1 MVEVEGKIAKQ
12 SIYILIDLGSTQI
25 YISPKIVDICV
36 FDKSKHGKLWLIQ
49 IATVT
54 KINVSEMVERYPLEM
69 GVLRTFANMNI
80 WSLGS
85 YDILIGMDW

>member
-12 SIYILIDLGSTQI
+12 SIYILIDLGSTKR
-25 YISPKIVDICV
+25 YISPKIVDICA

-49 IATVT
+49 LAIVT

-69 GVLRTFANMNI
+69 GGLPTFANMNI
-80 WSLGS
+80 WSLGC